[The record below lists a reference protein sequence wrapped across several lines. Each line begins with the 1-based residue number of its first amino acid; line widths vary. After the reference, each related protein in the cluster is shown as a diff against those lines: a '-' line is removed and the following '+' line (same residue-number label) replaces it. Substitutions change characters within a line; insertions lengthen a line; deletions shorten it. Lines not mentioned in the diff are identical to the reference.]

1 MDARLFPLLPFDLSS
16 ENLWWSHSRSICHTL
31 LQESTEN
38 SGTHRKGAI
47 LGHLMFKVTF
57 KTLLASFDIM
67 KITLFDEQHISS
79 SQQLQRKMATDAFFF
94 FLPGGLG
101 EAGLLLFP
109 SPESFAKFPGPRLWE
124 EIPFPSMVRKYPCR
138 AWNTFPGLIK
148 KKSFSGNAQ
157 NFPLPAIVF
166 FQDQTGKISRK
177 SWKPVSIFYSVE
189 ASHHRNCKF

>member
-1 MDARLFPLLPFDLSS
+1 LENVLKIFKCNLHNNTGRFSLAAGDDEIHFSAELVEEFSKWVQGFFLFCHLIFLPKICGGPILVQF
-16 ENLWWSHSRSICHTL
+16 CHTP

-67 KITLFDEQHISS
+67 QITLFDEQHISS

-94 FLPGGLG
+94 FLPGGWG

-109 SPESFAKFPGPRLWE
+109 SPESSAKFPGPRL
-124 EIPFPSMVRKYPCR
+124 
-138 AWNTFPGLIK
+138 
-148 KKSFSGNAQ
+148 
-157 NFPLPAIVF
+157 
-166 FQDQTGKISRK
+166 
-177 SWKPVSIFYSVE
+177 
-189 ASHHRNCKF
+189 